1 MIVRSLNKDKD
12 FTFGSGKSN
21 YLSAQLAIVQN
32 VETRLKEFLGD
43 CFFNT
48 QAGIDWFNLMDKGRE
63 ADLLK
68 SVQLVI
74 LGTDGVVGIN
84 SFDYTLV
91 DRKLTVTYDI
101 KTIYSLSYIDSV
113 AV

>member
-1 MIVRSLNKDKD
+1 MIVRQVDSNND
-12 FTFGSGKSN
+12 FTFGGGKGN
-21 YLSAQLAIVQN
+21 YISAQLAISQN
-32 VETRLKEFLGD
+32 VKTRIMEFLGD

-68 SVQLVI
+68 SIQLTI
-74 LGTDGVVGIN
+74 LGTEGVVGIN

-91 DRKLTVTYDI
+91 DRKLTVSYDV
-101 KTIYSLSYIDSV
+101 KTIYSQSYVDSLV
-113 AV
+113 V